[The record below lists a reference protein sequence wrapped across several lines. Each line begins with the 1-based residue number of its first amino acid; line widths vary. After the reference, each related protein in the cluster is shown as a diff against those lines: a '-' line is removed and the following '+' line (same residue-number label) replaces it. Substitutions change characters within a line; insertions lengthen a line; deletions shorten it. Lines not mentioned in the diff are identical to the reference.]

1 VLELADWRFTTQLFR
16 RRHKGRI
23 SAIVLVLR
31 RLTSEL
37 LNVTSFRFP
46 LETAVSD
53 VIQRQRLDGKV
64 AIITGATGGI
74 GEATAKLFLDL
85 GAKVMLVGRSAD
97 KLATTRGRIEVHG
110 EVDNSISDAADEAG
124 MAAAVAAT
132 LDRFGG
138 LDILIANA
146 GTEGVLKPIEALSV
160 DEFEGTMRTN
170 VTGVWLAMKHSV
182 APLKARGGG
191 SIVALSSIAGV
202 IGFPAMAPYIA
213 SKHAVY
219 GLVKTAA
226 LELGP
231 SNIRVNAVG
240 PGPIDNRMI
249 DSLQNQLAPDDPT
262 ALRSGIEA
270 SIAMRRYGTNEEVA
284 HLLAFLASDA
294 SSYCNGSIYMID
306 GGYAAA

>member
-1 VLELADWRFTTQLFR
+1 M
-16 RRHKGRI
+16 
-23 SAIVLVLR
+23 S
-31 RLTSEL
+31 
-37 LNVTSFRFP
+37 NVF
-46 LETAVSD
+46 D
-53 VIQRQRLDGKV
+53 RQRLDDKV

-74 GEATAKLFLDL
+74 GEAAAKLFLGL
-85 GAKVMLVGRSAD
+85 GAKVMLVARSAD
-97 KLATTRGRIEVHG
+97 KLAATKARLDAYG
-110 EVDNSISDAADEAG
+110 EVDGSISDAADEEG
-124 MAAAVAAT
+124 TAAAVAAT

-138 LDILIANA
+138 LDIVIANA
-146 GTEGVLKPIEALSV
+146 GTEGALKPIEALTIE
-160 DEFEGTMRTN
+160 EFEDTMRTN
-170 VTGVWLAMKHSV
+170 VTGVWLTMKHCV

-191 SIVALSSIAGV
+191 SIVALSSIAGR

-249 DSLQNQLAPDDPT
+249 DSLQNQLAPDDPA

-306 GGYAAA
+306 GGYVAA

>member
-1 VLELADWRFTTQLFR
+1 
-16 RRHKGRI
+16 
-23 SAIVLVLR
+23 
-31 RLTSEL
+31 
-37 LNVTSFRFP
+37 VTDEMSRY
-46 LETAVSD
+46 
-53 VIQRQRLDGKV
+53 RLDGKV

-74 GEATAKLFLDL
+74 GETTAKLFLQL
-85 GAKVMLVGRSAD
+85 GAKVMLVARSAD
-97 KLATTRGRIEVHG
+97 KLAATLGRLKPFGDVEG
-110 EVDNSISDAADEAG
+110 SLADAADEQAF
-124 MAAAVAAT
+124 AAAVAAT
-132 LDRFGG
+132 VDRFGG

-146 GTEGVLKPIEALSV
+146 GTEGALKPIETLSV
-160 DEFEGTMRTN
+160 DEFEDTMRTN
-170 VTGVWLAMKHSV
+170 VTGVWLAMKHCV
-182 APLKARGGG
+182 APLKARGSG
-191 SIVALSSIAGV
+191 SIVALSSIAGC

-249 DSLQNQLAPDDPT
+249 DSLQNQLAPDDPA

-270 SIAMRRYGTNEEVA
+270 GIAMRRYGTNEEVA

-306 GGYAAA
+306 GGYVAA

>member
-1 VLELADWRFTTQLFR
+1 M
-16 RRHKGRI
+16 
-23 SAIVLVLR
+23 S
-31 RLTSEL
+31 SE
-37 LNVTSFRFP
+37 
-46 LETAVSD
+46 
-53 VIQRQRLDGKV
+53 IQKQRLDGKV

-74 GEATAKLFLDL
+74 GEATAKLFLEL
-85 GAKVMLVGRSAD
+85 GAKVMLVARSAD
-97 KLATTRGRIEVHG
+97 KLAATKSRLEAHG
-110 EVDNSISDAADEAG
+110 EVGGSLSDAADEAG

-146 GTEGVLKPIEALSV
+146 GTEGVCKPIEALSV
-160 DEFEGTMRTN
+160 EEFEDVMRTN
-170 VTGVWLAMKHSV
+170 VTGVWLAIKHCVS
-182 APLKARGGG
+182 PLKARGGG
-191 SIVALSSIAGV
+191 SMVALSSIAGV
-202 IGFPAMAPYIA
+202 IGFPAMAAYIA

-226 LELGP
+226 LELGA

-249 DSLQNQLAPDDPT
+249 DSLQNQLAPDDPA

-270 SIAMRRYGTNEEVA
+270 TIAMRRYGTNEEVA

-294 SSYCNGSIYMID
+294 STYCNGSIYMVD
-306 GGYAAA
+306 GGFVAA

>member
-1 VLELADWRFTTQLFR
+1 MNNGME
-16 RRHKGRI
+16 K
-23 SAIVLVLR
+23 
-31 RLTSEL
+31 
-37 LNVTSFRFP
+37 
-46 LETAVSD
+46 
-53 VIQRQRLDGKV
+53 QRLDGKV

-85 GAKVMLVGRSAD
+85 GAKVMLVARSAD
-97 KLATTRGRIEVHG
+97 KLAATKCRLEAHG
-110 EVDNSISDAADEAG
+110 EFAGSFSDAADEAG

-146 GTEGVLKPIEALSV
+146 GTEGVLKPIDALSV
-160 DEFEGTMRTN
+160 EEFEDTMRTN
-170 VTGVWLAMKHSV
+170 VTGVWLAMKHCV

-191 SIVALSSIAGV
+191 SIVALSSIAGC

-231 SNIRVNAVG
+231 ANVRVNAVG
-240 PGPIDNRMI
+240 PGPIDNRMM
-249 DSLQNQLAPDDPT
+249 DSLQNQLAPDDPA
-262 ALRSGIEA
+262 ALRGGVEA
-270 SIAMRRYGTNEEVA
+270 TIAMRRYGTNEEVA

-294 SSYCNGSIYMID
+294 SSYCTGSIYMVD
-306 GGYAAA
+306 GGYVAA

>member
-1 VLELADWRFTTQLFR
+1 M
-16 RRHKGRI
+16 G
-23 SAIVLVLR
+23 
-31 RLTSEL
+31 
-37 LNVTSFRFP
+37 NVT
-46 LETAVSD
+46 D
-53 VIQRQRLDGKV
+53 RQRLEDKV

-74 GEATAKLFLDL
+74 GKATAKLFLEL
-85 GAKVMLVGRSAD
+85 GARVMLVGRSEQ
-97 KLATTRGRIEVHG
+97 KLAATRAGLEGHG
-110 EVDNSISDAADEAG
+110 EVGESISDAADEAG

-146 GTEGVLKPIEALSV
+146 GTEGTLKPVEALSV
-160 DEFEGTMRTN
+160 EEFEDTMRTN
-170 VTGVWLAMKHSV
+170 VTGVWLAIKHCV
-182 APLKARGGG
+182 APIKARGGG
-191 SIVALSSIAGV
+191 SIVALSSIAGC

-249 DSLQNQLAPDDPT
+249 DSLQNQLAPDDPA
-262 ALRSGIEA
+262 ALRGAIEA

-306 GGYAAA
+306 GGYVAA

>member
-1 VLELADWRFTTQLFR
+1 MSKATD
-16 RRHKGRI
+16 K
-23 SAIVLVLR
+23 
-31 RLTSEL
+31 
-37 LNVTSFRFP
+37 
-46 LETAVSD
+46 
-53 VIQRQRLDGKV
+53 QRLDGKV

-85 GAKVMLVGRSAD
+85 GAKVMLVARSVD
-97 KLATTRGRIEVHG
+97 KLDATKGRLEAHG
-110 EVDNSISDAADEAG
+110 EVVGSISDAADEAG
-124 MAAAVAAT
+124 MAAAVTAT

-160 DEFEGTMRTN
+160 EEFEDTMRTN
-170 VTGVWLAMKHSV
+170 VTGVWLAMKHCV

-191 SIVALSSIAGV
+191 SIVALSSIAGM

-219 GLVKTAA
+219 GLVKTGA

-240 PGPIDNRMI
+240 PGPIDNRMME
-249 DSLQNQLAPDDPT
+249 SLQNQLAPDDPP
-262 ALRSGIEA
+262 ALRAGVEA
-270 SIAMRRYGTNEEVA
+270 TIAMRRYGTDEEVA

-306 GGYAAA
+306 GGYVAA

>member
-1 VLELADWRFTTQLFR
+1 M
-16 RRHKGRI
+16 
-23 SAIVLVLR
+23 S
-31 RLTSEL
+31 SE
-37 LNVTSFRFP
+37 
-46 LETAVSD
+46 
-53 VIQRQRLDGKV
+53 IQKQRLDGKV

-74 GEATAKLFLDL
+74 GEATAKLFLEL
-85 GAKVMLVGRSAD
+85 GAKVMLVARSAD
-97 KLATTRGRIEVHG
+97 KLAATKSRLEAHG
-110 EVDNSISDAADEAG
+110 EVGGSLSDAADEAG

-146 GTEGVLKPIEALSV
+146 GTEGVCKPIEALSV
-160 DEFEGTMRTN
+160 EEFEDVMRTN
-170 VTGVWLAMKHSV
+170 VTGVWLAIKHCV

-191 SIVALSSIAGV
+191 SMVALSSIAGV
-202 IGFPAMAPYIA
+202 IGFPAMAAYIA

-226 LELGP
+226 LELGA

-249 DSLQNQLAPDDPT
+249 DSLQNQLAPDDPA

-270 SIAMRRYGTNEEVA
+270 TIAMRRYGTNEEVA

-294 SSYCNGSIYMID
+294 STYCNGSIYMVD
-306 GGYAAA
+306 GGFVAA

>member
-1 VLELADWRFTTQLFR
+1 MTEEMN
-16 RRHKGRI
+16 K
-23 SAIVLVLR
+23 
-31 RLTSEL
+31 
-37 LNVTSFRFP
+37 
-46 LETAVSD
+46 
-53 VIQRQRLDGKV
+53 QRLDGKV

-74 GEATAKLFLDL
+74 GEATAKLFLQL
-85 GAKVMLVGRSAD
+85 GGKVMLVARSAD
-97 KLATTRGRIEVHG
+97 KLAATLGRLKPLG
-110 EVDNSISDAADEAG
+110 EVEGSLAEAADEAAF
-124 MAAAVAAT
+124 AAAVAAT

-146 GTEGVLKPIEALSV
+146 GTEGTLKPVDMLSV
-160 DEFEGTMRTN
+160 EEFEDTMRTN
-170 VTGVWLAMKHSV
+170 VTGVWLSIKHCV
-182 APLKARGGG
+182 APLKSRGSG
-191 SIVALSSIAGV
+191 SIVALSSIAGC

-249 DSLQNQLAPDDPT
+249 ESLQNQLSPDDPA
-262 ALRSGIEA
+262 ALRAGVEA
-270 SIAMRRYGTNEEVA
+270 SIAMGRYGTSEEVA
-284 HLLAFLASDA
+284 QLIAFLASDA

-306 GGYAAA
+306 GGYVAA

>member
-1 VLELADWRFTTQLFR
+1 MSKATD
-16 RRHKGRI
+16 K
-23 SAIVLVLR
+23 
-31 RLTSEL
+31 
-37 LNVTSFRFP
+37 
-46 LETAVSD
+46 
-53 VIQRQRLDGKV
+53 QRLDGKV

-85 GAKVMLVGRSAD
+85 GAKVMLVARSVD
-97 KLATTRGRIEVHG
+97 KLDATKGRLEAHG
-110 EVDNSISDAADEAG
+110 EVVGSISDAADEAG
-124 MAAAVAAT
+124 MAAAVTAT

-160 DEFEGTMRTN
+160 EEFEDTMRTN
-170 VTGVWLAMKHSV
+170 VTGVWLAMKHCV
-182 APLKARGGG
+182 APLKQRGGG
-191 SIVALSSIAGV
+191 SIVALSSIAGM

-219 GLVKTAA
+219 GLVKTGA

-231 SNIRVNAVG
+231 FNIRVNAVG
-240 PGPIDNRMI
+240 PGPIDNRMME
-249 DSLQNQLAPDDPT
+249 SLQNQLAPDDPP
-262 ALRSGIEA
+262 ALRAGVEA
-270 SIAMRRYGTNEEVA
+270 TIAMRRYGTDEEVA

-306 GGYAAA
+306 GGYVAA